1 MNTKKLLK
9 TDLQRLIFLGIIVAM
24 KIILGQFSVG
34 PATVKVGLGFIG
46 SVLLGYFF
54 GPVWGTIGGGISD
67 LVASAIFG
75 NQGGFFIGFTLTA
88 MVGPL
93 IYALFLY
100 NKPVKIWR
108 IVVSTILVTIIVNIG
123 MNTLW
128 LHIMYNMNFNAALI
142 QRLPKELI
150 VPWIHMVII
159 LSVSTA
165 TNHLSVALNDSQQ
178 IIVEKNEQDERN
190 HSEHLDPLIDEI
202 LKENQLTLK
211 DIDRF
216 AVAIGPGSYTG
227 LRIGITTV
235 KMFAS
240 VLNKEVVGIS
250 TLQALAKSVKEDAL
264 VITGLDAR
272 NNNYF
277 AAGYKSG
284 DIPDNVIPDGHYNI
298 DVLIK
303 AIQDYTAKNEV
314 KKLVLVGT
322 GLEKQDEKF
331 KALNIPYK
339 YGNDSQNVIHAGLI
353 GQLAEYSEPV
363 DPDKLLPRYL
373 RRTQAEVDWHK
384 KTGKPFE
391 PDSHYVEE
399 V

>member
-1 MNTKKLLK
+1 M
-9 TDLQRLIFLGIIVAM
+9 R
-24 KIILGQFSVG
+24 
-34 PATVKVGLGFIG
+34 
-46 SVLLGYFF
+46 
-54 GPVWGTIGGGISD
+54 
-67 LVASAIFG
+67 
-75 NQGGFFIGFTLTA
+75 
-88 MVGPL
+88 
-93 IYALFLY
+93 
-100 NKPVKIWR
+100 
-108 IVVSTILVTIIVNIG
+108 
-123 MNTLW
+123 
-128 LHIMYNMNFNAALI
+128 
-142 QRLPKELI
+142 
-150 VPWIHMVII
+150 I

-227 LRIGITTV
+227 LRIGTTTV

-284 DIPDNVIPDGHYNI
+284 NIPDNVIPDGHYNI

>member
-1 MNTKKLLK
+1 M
-9 TDLQRLIFLGIIVAM
+9 R
-24 KIILGQFSVG
+24 
-34 PATVKVGLGFIG
+34 
-46 SVLLGYFF
+46 
-54 GPVWGTIGGGISD
+54 
-67 LVASAIFG
+67 
-75 NQGGFFIGFTLTA
+75 
-88 MVGPL
+88 
-93 IYALFLY
+93 
-100 NKPVKIWR
+100 
-108 IVVSTILVTIIVNIG
+108 
-123 MNTLW
+123 
-128 LHIMYNMNFNAALI
+128 
-142 QRLPKELI
+142 
-150 VPWIHMVII
+150 I

-202 LKENQLTLK
+202 LKENQLILK

-227 LRIGITTV
+227 LRIGTTTV

>member
-1 MNTKKLLK
+1 M
-9 TDLQRLIFLGIIVAM
+9 R
-24 KIILGQFSVG
+24 
-34 PATVKVGLGFIG
+34 
-46 SVLLGYFF
+46 
-54 GPVWGTIGGGISD
+54 
-67 LVASAIFG
+67 
-75 NQGGFFIGFTLTA
+75 
-88 MVGPL
+88 
-93 IYALFLY
+93 
-100 NKPVKIWR
+100 
-108 IVVSTILVTIIVNIG
+108 
-123 MNTLW
+123 
-128 LHIMYNMNFNAALI
+128 
-142 QRLPKELI
+142 
-150 VPWIHMVII
+150 I

-331 KALNIPYK
+331 KALNIPSK

>member
-1 MNTKKLLK
+1 M
-9 TDLQRLIFLGIIVAM
+9 R
-24 KIILGQFSVG
+24 
-34 PATVKVGLGFIG
+34 
-46 SVLLGYFF
+46 
-54 GPVWGTIGGGISD
+54 
-67 LVASAIFG
+67 
-75 NQGGFFIGFTLTA
+75 
-88 MVGPL
+88 
-93 IYALFLY
+93 
-100 NKPVKIWR
+100 
-108 IVVSTILVTIIVNIG
+108 
-123 MNTLW
+123 
-128 LHIMYNMNFNAALI
+128 
-142 QRLPKELI
+142 
-150 VPWIHMVII
+150 I
-159 LSVSTA
+159 LSVSTD

-227 LRIGITTV
+227 LRIGTTTV

>member
-1 MNTKKLLK
+1 
-9 TDLQRLIFLGIIVAM
+9 M
-24 KIILGQFSVG
+24 K
-34 PATVKVGLGFIG
+34 
-46 SVLLGYFF
+46 
-54 GPVWGTIGGGISD
+54 
-67 LVASAIFG
+67 
-75 NQGGFFIGFTLTA
+75 
-88 MVGPL
+88 
-93 IYALFLY
+93 
-100 NKPVKIWR
+100 
-108 IVVSTILVTIIVNIG
+108 
-123 MNTLW
+123 
-128 LHIMYNMNFNAALI
+128 
-142 QRLPKELI
+142 
-150 VPWIHMVII
+150 I

-165 TNHLSVALNDSQQ
+165 TNHLSVALNDGQQ
-178 IIVEKNEQDERN
+178 VIVEKNEQDERN
-190 HSEHLDPLIDEI
+190 HSEHLDPLIDKI
-202 LKENQLTLK
+202 LKDNNLTLK

-240 VLNKEVVGIS
+240 ILNKEVVGIS
-250 TLQALAKSVKEDAL
+250 TLQALAKGVKEEAL

-277 AAGYKSG
+277 AAGYLSR
-284 DIPDNVIPDGHYNI
+284 DVQQNVIPDGHYNI

-303 AIQDYTAKNEV
+303 AIQEYVAKNEV
-314 KKLVLVGT
+314 KKIVFVGS
-322 GLEKQDEKF
+322 GLKKQDEKI
-331 KALNIPYK
+331 KSLGIPYE
-339 YGNDSQNVIHAGLI
+339 YGTDEQNVIHAGLI
-353 GQLAEYSEPV
+353 GQLAENAIPV

>member
-1 MNTKKLLK
+1 M
-9 TDLQRLIFLGIIVAM
+9 R
-24 KIILGQFSVG
+24 
-34 PATVKVGLGFIG
+34 
-46 SVLLGYFF
+46 
-54 GPVWGTIGGGISD
+54 
-67 LVASAIFG
+67 
-75 NQGGFFIGFTLTA
+75 
-88 MVGPL
+88 
-93 IYALFLY
+93 
-100 NKPVKIWR
+100 
-108 IVVSTILVTIIVNIG
+108 
-123 MNTLW
+123 
-128 LHIMYNMNFNAALI
+128 
-142 QRLPKELI
+142 
-150 VPWIHMVII
+150 I

-227 LRIGITTV
+227 LRITTV